1 MEENK
6 KKELSYEELKEVAV
20 QLQKRCA
27 FAEQKLRSFDMVS
40 IRLNYLFKVLEVKD
54 VFEYE
59 FIEKCAKEVEELL
72 TIEEAEDLPAGESE

>member
-40 IRLNYLFKVLEVKD
+40 LRLNYLFKVLEVKEAFNYD
-54 VFEYE
+54 

-72 TIEEAEDLPAGESE
+72 TVEEAEDLPTGESE

>member
-6 KKELSYEELKEVAV
+6 KKELSYEELKEVAL

-27 FAEQKLRSFDMVS
+27 FAEQKLRNFEVVS
-40 IRLNYLFKVLEVKD
+40 VRLNYLFKVLEIKD

-72 TIEEAEDLPAGESE
+72 TLEETEDLPAGENK